1 MPKYKEFVL
10 HICSCFEC
18 VYTGVDQT
26 AMNRFAVAADKS

>member
-26 AMNRFAVAADKS
+26 GLLLLLIRAS